1 MEKNHAQYPYL
12 YKRKIQRFLR
22 TSCRFNGSG
31 FTRRCA
37 KYKQKSSVG
46 CILKAE
52 RRRQRLL
59 KSELV
64 RARLEIHGDQVRPRP
79 LPADYRYLTIA
90 NELTA
95 LFQRYAGRSRGAL
108 AAALRDYE
116 GDSLD
121 YPVIRGLAA
130 VIEARCTFAS
140 PELTL
145 TTEESSAPVSPAEL
159 RADLFGRGPVT
170 HKPDMF
176 SQTTRQQALA
186 EAAARLGLSVKQVET
201 ALFAD
206 LPEEQILLDAGEP
219 IAPGD
224 LIARY
229 NLEVA
234 RGILYWAREVRLV
247 VHDNYKDIFKY
258 VKLFKLMYGITPL
271 QPPPYQGGGRR
282 EAPYEGRGRRGISS
296 HPYEGEGGRETPSPP
311 YEGGGRRGASS
322 HPYEGGGSK
331 PEGYHI
337 TLYGPISPFVK
348 STIRY
353 GVQFAKFLP
362 ALLLCQRWQ
371 MEADVQPP
379 GVPSREPL
387 RYRLDDRTDLRT
399 HFKASGP
406 FDSEL
411 EADFAAE
418 FEAKYGGA
426 KRKWELARED
436 ELIVVGDTVMIPDFS
451 FTHRKDGRRAL
462 LEIVGFWH
470 PEYLRRKLQKV
481 RQAGRGDLILLVY
494 QSANVAEGEFEAA
507 SAGEVLTFTRKPI
520 LKEVLA
526 AVERCALP
534 PTSGPPSGEDRYLL
548 NILG

>member
-1 MEKNHAQYPYL
+1 
-12 YKRKIQRFLR
+12 
-22 TSCRFNGSG
+22 
-31 FTRRCA
+31 
-37 KYKQKSSVG
+37 
-46 CILKAE
+46 
-52 RRRQRLL
+52 LL

-64 RARLEIHGDQVRPRP
+64 RARLEIQGDQVRPRP
-79 LPADYRYLTIA
+79 LSANYRYLTIA

-108 AAALRDYE
+108 AEALRDYE

-130 VIEARCTFAS
+130 VLEARCTFAS
-140 PELTL
+140 PEPTL
-145 TTEESSAPVSPAEL
+145 ATEESSTRVSPAGL
-159 RADLFGRGPVT
+159 RAGLFRRGPVT
-170 HKPDMF
+170 HKPDIF

-186 EAAARLGLSVKQVET
+186 EAAVRLGLSVEQVET

-271 QPPPYQGGGRR
+271 QPPPYEGGGRR
-282 EAPYEGRGRRGISS
+282 DAPSTPYEAG
-296 HPYEGEGGRETPSPP
+296 GGRDAPSPP
-311 YEGGGRRGASS
+311 YEGGGRRGVSPHPYEGEGGRDAPSTPCEGGGRRGVSSHAYEEEGGRDAPSPPYEGGGRRGVSS

-387 RYRLDDRTDLRT
+387 RYTLDDGTDLRT

-418 FEAKYGGA
+418 FETKYGGA

-470 PEYLRRKLQKV
+470 PDYLRRKLQKV
-481 RQAGRGDLILLVY
+481 RQAGRSDLILLVY

-534 PTSGPPSGEDRYLL
+534 PTSGPPSGEDSFMPTLPAGL
-548 NILG
+548 